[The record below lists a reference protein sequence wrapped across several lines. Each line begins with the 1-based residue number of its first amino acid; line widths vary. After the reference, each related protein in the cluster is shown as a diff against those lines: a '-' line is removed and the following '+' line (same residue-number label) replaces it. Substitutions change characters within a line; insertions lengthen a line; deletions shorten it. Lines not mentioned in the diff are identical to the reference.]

1 MNNHVLEDHVLTA
14 EEASTAASPSPPDT
28 SVQSVNFSETT
39 INNGTGTDTIL
50 PERSVSTGQTN
61 IFISAKTSETALLDE
76 RSLLACIVRTIPTGG
91 RIRISSTVSWP
102 ANNFSL
108 VNLATMALSCAQ
120 MGFDLFLSI
129 AATK

>member
-39 INNGTGTDTIL
+39 INNGTGTGTDTIL

-91 RIRISSTVSWP
+91 RIRISSTVSG
-102 ANNFSL
+102 L
-108 VNLATMALSCAQ
+108 Q
-120 MGFDLFLSI
+120 IIFLRS
-129 AATK
+129 T